1 MKSEFFQS
9 FKLPVVIGTIP
20 KDSLTTR
27 LVEYAVQLVKYHN
40 PELAAKKYDISYH
53 PKYDQLVYVVVTTSP
68 NLNHPY
74 VIFANLSTD
83 IINMVIPYGNEQK
96 QAPMQ
101 EIPTVIKYC
110 SIMEKYALYLA
121 ILKSIDMRKSAILES
136 DQYGLLKCENI
147 SNCAKKFNEIKKMKV
162 SKDEKIEM
170 IKEYQRYYV
179 TKAVAFLKIYFNLLT
194 AGDYNEARDFLKGD
208 KGKYFGKQRL
218 NTFFKN
224 SKSIIGHLH
233 IFIPLYQ
240 YGAIL
245 NQQIDI

>member
-9 FKLPVVIGTIP
+9 FKLPVVIGAIP
-20 KDSLTTR
+20 KDILNTR

-53 PKYDQLVYVVVTTSP
+53 PKYDQWVYVTVCTSP

-74 VIFANLSTD
+74 VIFADLSSD

-110 SIMEKYALYLA
+110 NVMEKYALYIA
-121 ILKSIDMRKSAILES
+121 ILKSIDMRKSAILDS

-147 SNCAKKFNEIKKMKV
+147 SNCSKKFNEIKKMKV
-162 SKDEKIEM
+162 SKDHKIEM
-170 IKEYQRYYV
+170 VKECQRYYIA
-179 TKAVAFLKIYFNLLT
+179 KAIAFLKIYFNFLT

-224 SKSIIGHLH
+224 SKAIIGHLH

-245 NQQIDI
+245 SQQINI